1 MAQALSHTA
10 ARSQRD
16 AGVPACRKAPLPWA
30 GPHLA
35 SSQRVGSHRSCGV
48 WGCPREQHRR
58 ERAHHGGP
66 THRPNEGFAEKVKSL
81 QPSQEILQERNPKDT
96 RILHKSEV
104 LSRGAGVRRVDTP
117 SSARCGRRSPFGA
130 DPEASVPVRREPVSP
145 TFFPGLPREA
155 AGSDTHTCCHAHRH
169 SHACIHANT
178 RTYTRIHTH
187 TRTHAHMHTR
197 TRINT
202 RVYTCTHEHTHSHM
216 HTHVHMHVHVR
227 AQICTHRHTHV
238 QACARTYTQVRAHAC
253 AHAARG
259 SPRAQARSSEVG
271 AAPRTPVLRADRGSH
286 RGAGKSHEKRGAVA
300 FGEGGWVTPS
310 ASKVNARRNETRV
323 FQVGLQTATGTGT
336 LRFTLLRD
344 LRRCGLSAYQRCDG
358 GVGIR
363 GAGSFLSVWGRSNKN
378 EGRCSGGTAHRE
390 RRRAAQTRGP
400 RAPRPA
406 GGTWRLSGCE
416 RVRIN

>member
-1 MAQALSHTA
+1 
-10 ARSQRD
+10 
-16 AGVPACRKAPLPWA
+16 
-30 GPHLA
+30 
-35 SSQRVGSHRSCGV
+35 
-48 WGCPREQHRR
+48 
-58 ERAHHGGP
+58 
-66 THRPNEGFAEKVKSL
+66 
-81 QPSQEILQERNPKDT
+81 
-96 RILHKSEV
+96 
-104 LSRGAGVRRVDTP
+104 
-117 SSARCGRRSPFGA
+117 
-130 DPEASVPVRREPVSP
+130 
-145 TFFPGLPREA
+145 
-155 AGSDTHTCCHAHRH
+155 
-169 SHACIHANT
+169 
-178 RTYTRIHTH
+178 
-187 TRTHAHMHTR
+187 
-197 TRINT
+197 
-202 RVYTCTHEHTHSHM
+202 M

-259 SPRAQARSSEVG
+259 SPR
-271 AAPRTPVLRADRGSH
+271 
-286 RGAGKSHEKRGAVA
+286 GAGKSHEKRGPVA

-344 LRRCGLSAYQRCDG
+344 LRRCRLSAYQRCDG

-378 EGRCSGGTAHRE
+378 KGRCSGGTAHRE

>member
-1 MAQALSHTA
+1 M
-10 ARSQRD
+10 
-16 AGVPACRKAPLPWA
+16 
-30 GPHLA
+30 
-35 SSQRVGSHRSCGV
+35 
-48 WGCPREQHRR
+48 
-58 ERAHHGGP
+58 
-66 THRPNEGFAEKVKSL
+66 
-81 QPSQEILQERNPKDT
+81 
-96 RILHKSEV
+96 
-104 LSRGAGVRRVDTP
+104 RRVDTP
-117 SSARCGRRSPFGA
+117 SSARCGRHSPFGA

-202 RVYTCTHEHTHSHM
+202 HVCTHSCTHAHTSTHIHTCTHMFTCTCTCAHKYARIGTHMYKH
-216 HTHVHMHVHVR
+216 
-227 AQICTHRHTHV
+227 
-238 QACARTYTQVRAHAC
+238 ARTYTQVRAHAC

-271 AAPRTPVLRADRGSH
+271 AAPRTPVLRAARGSH
-286 RGAGKSHEKRGAVA
+286 RGAGKSHEKGGAVG

-378 EGRCSGGTAHRE
+378 EGRCSGGTAHRQ

>member
-1 MAQALSHTA
+1 MHTCKHTHIHVHTHA
-10 ARSQRD
+10 H
-16 AGVPACRKAPLPWA
+16 
-30 GPHLA
+30 PHT
-35 SSQRVGSHRSCGV
+35 
-48 WGCPREQHRR
+48 
-58 ERAHHGGP
+58 RAH
-66 THRPNEGFAEKVKSL
+66 A
-81 QPSQEILQERNPKDT
+81 
-96 RILHKSEV
+96 
-104 LSRGAGVRRVDTP
+104 
-117 SSARCGRRSPFGA
+117 
-130 DPEASVPVRREPVSP
+130 
-145 TFFPGLPREA
+145 
-155 AGSDTHTCCHAHRH
+155 
-169 SHACIHANT
+169 
-178 RTYTRIHTH
+178 HTH
-187 TRTHAHMHTR
+187 TNKHTCVY
-197 TRINT
+197 TF
-202 RVYTCTHEHTHSHM
+202 VYTCTHEHTHSHM

-259 SPRAQARSSEVG
+259 SPR
-271 AAPRTPVLRADRGSH
+271 
-286 RGAGKSHEKRGAVA
+286 GAGKSHEKRGPVA

-344 LRRCGLSAYQRCDG
+344 LRRCRLSAYQRCDG